1 MSERDKKTGPYL
13 AEVSVTTG
21 IIFCVVGMLMVFGLV
36 SSGLLQGTF
45 GLVMGASYVLPSLGC
60 GVLLIVAD
68 HILRAV
74 HRASDD

>member
-1 MSERDKKTGPYL
+1 MSERDSKTGPYL
-13 AEVSVTTG
+13 AEVSVTAG

-45 GLVMGASYVLPSLGC
+45 GLVMGASYVLPTLGC
-60 GVLLIVAD
+60 GVLLIVAG

>member
-1 MSERDKKTGPYL
+1 MSERDNKTGPYL

-21 IIFCVVGMLMVFGLV
+21 IIFCVVGMLMVFGLL
-36 SSGLLQGTF
+36 SSDLLQGTF
-45 GLVMGASYVLPSLGC
+45 GLVMGASYVLPILGC
-60 GVLLIVAD
+60 GVLLIVAG